1 MYKLQ
6 SNTSY
11 EFRVWANNYLGAGE
25 AVTTV
30 ATTLSQLTDE
40 QLFEILLRDVKEFDP
55 IVWTYAVSVSMTAL
69 IILGCTVCFMLL
81 RDHLEELEIKRQ
93 LQGKSARCESKSKIE
108 ILMAYFGA
116 EEEEYT
122 TISIVPNIILNP
134 MCFDV
139 DDPNDPSPPYS
150 RTIIFGEDVLSSS
163 GTDSDKEEPISFK
176 RKVSLFFTGDTIK
189 RL

>member
-93 LQGKSARCESKSKIE
+93 LQGKSARPIGTKLNSNGLFWSRGRGLQHHQHRSEHHSES
-108 ILMAYFGA
+108 
-116 EEEEYT
+116 
-122 TISIVPNIILNP
+122 N
-134 MCFDV
+134 
-139 DDPNDPSPPYS
+139 
-150 RTIIFGEDVLSSS
+150 VLRC
-163 GTDSDKEEPISFK
+163 GRPVRPVAAVHANHNFW
-176 RKVSLFFTGDTIK
+176 RG
-189 RL
+189 RAQ